1 MSNPLFGNSDEDSS
15 DASSLADGENPLL
28 DSESEDEPDAA
39 DTAGASP
46 GGKKKD
52 KKTKGGGALSLLD
65 VVMAGIDIPI
75 TAVHGARAGARAGG
89 RHSAAPAD
97 AGPDGRPGHDD
108 EEAQDGAERQEE
120 GHGRRAEGTSMSRA
134 LQPTA
139 TCHCIMQT
147 PNLGWLAVARHAD

>member
-1 MSNPLFGNSDEDSS
+1 MPVPTSSKMSNPLFGNSDEDSS

-75 TAVHGARAGARAGG
+75 TAVEPEPEPEPAAATPPRQRTRARTVDPVTMMKKLKMEQNAKKKATD
-89 RHSAAPAD
+89 D
-97 AGPDGRPGHDD
+97 AQKVHP
-108 EEAQDGAERQEE
+108 
-120 GHGRRAEGTSMSRA
+120 
-134 LQPTA
+134 
-139 TCHCIMQT
+139 
-147 PNLGWLAVARHAD
+147 